1 MTNAL
6 AGLCSWPASRG
17 PPLSSPAVPEP
28 DIVVNVTKEGPAY
41 LIDVDCPV
49 RAPLAVI
56 WAVLTDYDN
65 MHTFISNL
73 QESRVET
80 RVGNVLTVRQRGKT
94 SLGRFSVEFDGVRE
108 IEIVPLVEI
117 RSRYLSGDLKS
128 STFTTRVAGAEGS
141 FHIINTGRLTPN
153 RWMPPLIGPT
163 LIAAETRKQFD
174 EFRQEILRRSARLPV
189 SPAPGSG
196 LSPPATTPRPLPRNW
211 HVGRVRRRDET
222 PLTGTRWR
230 RLQAPRR
237 QFLKMR
243 RRSTHSNT
251 GAVRHDA

>member
-1 MTNAL
+1 M
-6 AGLCSWPASRG
+6 
-17 PPLSSPAVPEP
+17 
-28 DIVVNVTKEGPAY
+28 
-41 LIDVDCPV
+41 
-49 RAPLAVI
+49 
-56 WAVLTDYDN
+56 LTDYDK

-94 SLGRFSVEFDGVRE
+94 SLGPFSVEFDGVRE

-153 RWMPPLIGPT
+153 RWMPPLIGPA

-189 SPAPGSG
+189 SPAP
-196 LSPPATTPRPLPRNW
+196 
-211 HVGRVRRRDET
+211 RVRIESPGNDAAASSAELARRASPT
-222 PLTGTRWR
+222 PGRDAPYRKSVAALTGAAAAIPQDAKAKHPLEHGS
-230 RLQAPRR
+230 RL
-237 QFLKMR
+237 
-243 RRSTHSNT
+243 S
-251 GAVRHDA
+251 